1 MQETQEIKEM
11 NEQELNNEL
20 SNIEK
25 EIKVIKESLKP
36 FESRKKEIKT
46 KLEQIQFQKELD
58 SGASKELLEF
68 YNLKIPNGNGRDYMS
83 WCISATALELFEKYV
98 NTDYWNRYESYCFTD
113 ELDQAL
119 IDYDFYEDEDDV
131 PENFIREDV
140 IDSFINSELKSLN
153 DVTPGEL
160 EIIQDYI
167 KICKGITQNNFKYD
181 W

>member
-1 MQETQEIKEM
+1 
-11 NEQELNNEL
+11 
-20 SNIEK
+20 
-25 EIKVIKESLKP
+25 
-36 FESRKKEIKT
+36 
-46 KLEQIQFQKELD
+46 
-58 SGASKELLEF
+58 
-68 YNLKIPNGNGRDYMS
+68 MS

-119 IDYDFYEDEDDV
+119 IDYDFYENEDDV

-160 EIIQDYI
+160 KIIQDYI